1 MQPNQGREQLR
12 CSHNTVKPPAAKALC
27 RYRTPKHEEGM
38 FDLVLATKNKGKAN
52 EILTLLHEFNVRV
65 HTLEEFPGIGEI
77 PETGVTFEE
86 NALIKARAVAR
97 ATGMTALA
105 DDSGLE
111 VDALDK
117 APGVYSA
124 RFSGLNATDAQ
135 NNDKL
140 LQCLADIP
148 WERRQARFVCVIAVH
163 APWAEGQELLAHGHW
178 PGRIALTLKGE
189 HGFGYDPLFL
199 DEKSGLT
206 AAEMPPD
213 QKNTRSHRAAA
224 LRRLAALWPDF
235 LKKIA
240 ATP

>member
-1 MQPNQGREQLR
+1 
-12 CSHNTVKPPAAKALC
+12 
-27 RYRTPKHEEGM
+27 M
-38 FDLVLATKNKGKAN
+38 FDLVLATNNKGKAK
-52 EILTLLHEFNVRV
+52 EILTLLQGFNVRV
-65 HTLEEFPGIGEI
+65 HTLEEFPEIGEI
-77 PETGVTFEE
+77 PETGLTFEE
-86 NALIKARAVAR
+86 NALIKAKAVAR

-111 VDALDK
+111 VDALNG

-124 RFSGLNATDAQ
+124 RFSGPNATDAQ
-135 NNDKL
+135 NNAML
-140 LQCLADIP
+140 LQSLTDIP

-163 APWAEGQELLAHGHW
+163 APRAKDQELLAHGHW
-178 PGRIALTLKGE
+178 PGRIALALKGG

-199 DEKSGLT
+199 DEETGLT
-206 AAEMPPD
+206 AAEMAPD

-240 ATP
+240 PAP